1 MPQQVITCAT
11 NKDRHPGAP
20 DLPVP
25 RRSSKVVQAER
36 AAQDMAAMA
45 VKKQQ
50 VEQTRKVAEI
60 EDQLQRT
67 TDEELTTFKNPT
79 ANMPEKVP
87 TPARRPNDPTQ
98 KTTAQT
104 TGNELFIPKNKTT
117 YFLVL

>member
-1 MPQQVITCAT
+1 
-11 NKDRHPGAP
+11 
-20 DLPVP
+20 
-25 RRSSKVVQAER
+25 
-36 AAQDMAAMA
+36 MAAMV

-79 ANMPEKVP
+79 ANVPEKVP
-87 TPARRPNDPTQ
+87 TPAR
-98 KTTAQT
+98 TTAQT
-104 TGNELFIPKNKTT
+104 TGNELFIPKNETT